1 MSSPLYTT
9 SMPPPPSF
17 SKTRLM
23 GYGLTTHRKEPAFA
37 SHLRPRPQ
45 ASQREGDYTRKFMG
59 GDWKHYFGGFSSA
72 CLARMALA
80 RASILS
86 ASASRFN
93 LCNRAA

>member
-45 ASQREGDYTRKFMG
+45 ASQREGDYTKKFMG
-59 GDWKHYFGGFSSA
+59 GLETLLRWVVFGVLGTNGLGAGFHFVR
-72 CLARMALA
+72 LGVPIQLVQ
-80 RASILS
+80 
-86 ASASRFN
+86 
-93 LCNRAA
+93 